1 MGVPRREQKDA
12 MTDSASPTLEPPGQ
26 PNPGKTLTANAE
38 GRSYL
43 RLPIRTHVITEQDD
57 PVTIARRYA
66 APHAAPGDLLAISE
80 KIVAIMQGRSY
91 PVADIAP
98 SGLARLLARFVLKTP
113 HGIGIS
119 SPVTMELAIR
129 EAGVPRIL
137 FAALCS
143 AVTKPFRVR
152 GVFYH
157 IAGRAVAAI
166 DGPTPYTLPPYNT
179 RATLAPRHPDRVARQ
194 ISEALGL
201 PVAIIDANDL
211 GVEVLGASPNADRA
225 LIRALFR
232 DNPLGQGSEQTPLC
246 LIRPQ

>member
-1 MGVPRREQKDA
+1 
-12 MTDSASPTLEPPGQ
+12 MTERSSSTLESPGQ
-26 PNPGKTLTANAE
+26 PNPGKSLTASAE

-43 RLPIRTHVITEQDD
+43 RLPVRTHVITEQDD
-57 PVTIARRYA
+57 PAEVARRYA
-66 APHAAPGDLLAISE
+66 APHSQPGDLLAISE
-80 KIVAIMQGRSY
+80 KIVAITQGRSY
-91 PVADIAP
+91 PVAEIVP

-129 EAGVPRIL
+129 EAGMPRIL

-143 AVTKPFRVR
+143 ALTKPLGMR
-152 GVFYH
+152 GVFYRV
-157 IAGRAVAAI
+157 AGRAVAAI

-179 RATLAPRHPDRVARQ
+179 RATLAPRQPDRVARQ
-194 ISEALGL
+194 ISEVLGL

-211 GVEVLGASPNADRA
+211 GVEVLGASPDADRA
-225 LIRALFR
+225 LVRVLFR

>member
-1 MGVPRREQKDA
+1 
-12 MTDSASPTLEPPGQ
+12 MTDSASPSTLEPPGQ
-26 PNPGKTLTANAE
+26 PNPGKSLTTNVA
-38 GRSYL
+38 GREYA
-43 RLPIRTHVITEQDD
+43 RLPLRTHVITAQDD
-57 PVTIARRYA
+57 PVEIARRYA
-66 APHAAPGDLLAISE
+66 APHARPGDTLALSE

-98 SGLARLLARFVLKTP
+98 SGLARLLARFVLKTK

-143 AVTKPFRVR
+143 ALTKPFGVR
-152 GVFYH
+152 GVFYRV
-157 IAGRAVAAI
+157 AGRAVAAI

-179 RATLAPRHPDRVARQ
+179 YATLAPKHPDRVARQ
-194 ISEALGL
+194 IAEALGL
-201 PVAIIDANDL
+201 PVAILDANDL
-211 GVEVLGASPNADRA
+211 GVEVLGASPDADRA
-225 LIRALFR
+225 LVRALFR

-246 LIRPQ
+246 LLRPVER